1 MKKYPLLAYL
11 TILALL
17 SAGIIFGVKS
27 LGQQGMAL
35 VQVYMLMPAVAAVIT
50 RVFFYEP
57 KFSDAY
63 LRFGKLGDYFK
74 FWAIAIGITL
84 LSYVFYTLLGGIT
97 WDFTGTSFLDN
108 LAQQFALAGQDINDT
123 LPPGFTP
130 RMMLWLF
137 FFGGLTIF
145 NILPGII
152 TGFGEEFGHR
162 GLMFPLL
169 YRINPWVGLV
179 GGGLLWFAWH
189 LPLTFIVPQPTDYP
203 VWQIILNT
211 VILAI
216 GSICTFIFLA
226 YVYVNSR
233 SVFVVSLAHI
243 TLNNAAASFSY
254 FVIVE
259 NQLLANLGLTL
270 TMLVVI
276 AILYFRK
283 AFSAFDT
290 LLPQQNSVAFD
301 SGGKIS

>member
-1 MKKYPLLAYL
+1 MKKHPLSSYL
-11 TILALL
+11 IVLSLL
-17 SAGIIFGVKS
+17 SAGIILGVKS
-27 LGQQGMAL
+27 LGPQGMAL
-35 VQVYMLMPAVAAVIT
+35 VQVYMMMPAVAAVIT

-63 LRFGKLGDYFK
+63 LRFGKLRDYFK
-74 FWAIAIGITL
+74 FWAIATGITL
-84 LSYVFYTLLGGIT
+84 LSYIFYTLLGGIT
-97 WDFTGTSFLDN
+97 WDFTGASFLDN
-108 LAQQFALAGQDINDT
+108 LAQQFALAGQDINNT

-130 RMMLWLF
+130 QMMLWVF

-169 YRINPWVGLV
+169 YRINPWVGLA

-189 LPLTFIVPQPTDYP
+189 LPLTLIVPQPTDYP
-203 VWQIILNT
+203 AWQMVLNT

-226 YVYVNSR
+226 YVYIKSQ
-233 SVFVVSLAHI
+233 SVFVASLAHI

-270 TMLVVI
+270 TMMVVV
-276 AILYFRK
+276 ATLYLK
-283 AFSAFDT
+283 KEFSVFDT
-290 LLPQQNSVAFD
+290 LLPPQNSVAFD
-301 SGGKIS
+301 SGSKIS